1 MNDTN
6 DTEATDESQ
15 ETEDIIAVINRG
27 QTQQIQL
34 RVSEFKEKRYIDL
47 RTYYF
52 DEKDETFKPTRKG
65 ISVPVELYEDLKA
78 AIAKV
83 EDAI

>member
-6 DTEATDESQ
+6 ETEESQ
-15 ETEDIIAVINRG
+15 GTDDIIAVINRG

-34 RVSEFKEKRYIDL
+34 RVSEFKGKNYIDL

-52 DEKDETFKPTRKG
+52 DEKDESFKPTRKG
-65 ISVPVELYEDLKA
+65 ISIPVELYEDLKA